1 MSRGVFFERV
11 LRSLKD
17 VFRFLKSTRA
27 ILFNSFNWSPMLVY
41 VVWDTSMQMYSND
54 LVFCTLKQGT
64 RSSHFVCLLAE
75 FSCKLLLINFRKK
88 LEIRKSQRLLLTSD
102 I

>member
-41 VVWDTSMQMYSND
+41 VVWDTSMQMYSNV
-54 LVFCTLKQGT
+54 LVFCTLEQGT
-64 RSSHFVCLLAE
+64 RGCHFVCLSAE

-88 LEIRKSQRLLLTSD
+88 LEI
-102 I
+102 